1 MVLSIT
7 VPCIGTLEMGWNCF
21 DIAESC
27 CSEKAWRNVFVLK
40 GFTKFRSVYC
50 TTLKRSHVVFVPTM
64 LRKGWRVLG
73 KQEKE
78 ILVQLKR
85 MMAFL
90 ALSIIICIRKT
101 QFPQYFMNPPFANCI
116 SGYSVSISDESPV
129 CGIFPGFSL
138 LFSFFAPF
146 VCSCYT
152 LYILYIIFYIFQ
164 LFIHWQLHLYADFSL
179 DEVLYQ
185 NLFAWHVLLDV
196 LLPIQK

>member
-1 MVLSIT
+1 M
-7 VPCIGTLEMGWNCF
+7 
-21 DIAESC
+21 
-27 CSEKAWRNVFVLK
+27 FVLK

-101 QFPQYFMNPPFANCI
+101 QFPQYFMNPPFANCV

-129 CGIFPGFSL
+129 CGSFPGLSL

>member
-1 MVLSIT
+1 M
-7 VPCIGTLEMGWNCF
+7 
-21 DIAESC
+21 
-27 CSEKAWRNVFVLK
+27 FVLK

-101 QFPQYFMNPPFANCI
+101 QFPQYFMNPPFANCV

-129 CGIFPGFSL
+129 WDFPWVLFAFFFLCTLCLVL
-138 LFSFFAPF
+138 L
-146 VCSCYT
+146 YIIYIIH
-152 LYILYIIFYIFQ
+152 YILYIPIIY
-164 LFIHWQLHLYADFSL
+164 SL
-179 DEVLYQ
+179 AAPSLCR
-185 NLFAWHVLLDV
+185 LLS
-196 LLPIQK
+196 